1 MNDLRKAAEDAL
13 KFCEAEAVHVVPLN
27 DLREHEAIKDCWCK
41 PTEDAVDDVWV
52 HHSMDKRE
60 EFEEGRKPS

>member
-1 MNDLRKAAEDAL
+1 MKGTKTFRTDVN
-13 KFCEAEAVHVVPLN
+13 VIHVVPLN
-27 DLREHEAIKDCWCK
+27 DLREHEASKDCWCK

-60 EFEEGRKPS
+60 EYKEGRNLT